1 MLQLVFCYGAFGFG
15 YIIPA
20 TFVPVMAKQAIADP
34 ALFGWAWPV
43 FGLTA
48 AASTLLSAVWS
59 RAGAYR
65 RVWIVASAAM
75 AAGVAAP
82 VALPGLAGVL
92 MAAIGV
98 GGTFMVITMAGMQE
112 AGRVAGAAAP
122 ALIGAM
128 TAAFALGQI
137 IGPLTAGLASDLWI
151 SHLIASALLVLSAVV
166 LAIEPDE
173 RSSRG

>member
-1 MLQLVFCYGAFGFG
+1 M
-15 YIIPA
+15 
-20 TFVPVMAKQAIADP
+20 
-34 ALFGWAWPV
+34 

-82 VALPGLAGVL
+82 VALPGLPGVL
-92 MAAIGV
+92 MAAVGV

-128 TAAFALGQI
+128 TAFALGQI

>member
-1 MLQLVFCYGAFGFG
+1 
-15 YIIPA
+15 
-20 TFVPVMAKQAIADP
+20 
-34 ALFGWAWPV
+34 
-43 FGLTA
+43 
-48 AASTLLSAVWS
+48 
-59 RAGAYR
+59 
-65 RVWIVASAAM
+65 M
-75 AAGVAAP
+75 AAV
-82 VALPGLAGVL
+82 
-92 MAAIGV
+92 GV